1 MSTSNVF
8 LNGQILLWNQELN
21 YLGIVLCSAKKFTV
35 NQQKCKQKFFKSI
48 NGIFGKVG
56 LNSSL
61 PVLSSLIETC
71 CLPSLLYASECL
83 TWNAS
88 MLRGCKNAYAHVFFI
103 LFHTYDMS
111 TIAYCQYYMGVMP
124 VELKVASRKLKFLS
138 NLKSVDNSILRTLL
152 MKDSELHDLKIKY
165 DIVNNSCKWND
176 ALKKYFENKL
186 ML

>member
-1 MSTSNVF
+1 MKWICMNSFMYADDLIILAISLSDLEYLLNLCVGVFKTLGMEINTKKTSCIRIGPRHNVSISNVF

-88 MLRGCKNAYAHVFFI
+88 MLRGCKMPMLMCFLNYFTHM
-103 LFHTYDMS
+103 T
-111 TIAYCQYYMGVMP
+111 CQRLPIV
-124 VELKVASRKLKFLS
+124 
-138 NLKSVDNSILRTLL
+138 SIIW
-152 MKDSELHDLKIKY
+152 E
-165 DIVNNSCKWND
+165 
-176 ALKKYFENKL
+176 
-186 ML
+186 